1 MTNKNLIERLRYI
14 AAEAGRLD
22 DEMPEGVN
30 FAPCLDDDDIS
41 SVSEAAALIEQQEA
55 LLADMRT
62 ALVAALE
69 MANIMEGLTSCRG
82 DDDYVWGVQGKI
94 EATLLAA
101 KTHLGG

>member
-1 MTNKNLIERLRYI
+1 MTNRDLIERLRGHADAFGDPWGY
-14 AAEAGRLD
+14 
-22 DEMPEGVN
+22 
-30 FAPCLDDDDIS
+30 
-41 SVSEAAALIEQQEA
+41 EAAALIEQQEA
-55 LLADMRT
+55 LLTDMRT

-101 KTHLGG
+101 KTHLGK